1 MTHVC
6 LTHRVFKYRRTKEK
20 DAQEKSY
27 MPKDRNRQFSARKKS
42 RLQPLTGGYY
52 WFPAPHDGSVAWSVL
67 TCHDLGLGAGVGHTE
82 LWPAVIDRLAQ
93 VWNRDQEFLRTHLND
108 HYTGLPRGRVTEP
121 PGRLLVCHG
130 NDAPVADWLELVIR
144 KFDLD
149 GRSVRDV
156 FDEHER
162 TLREDRAKVNEV
174 LGVDLCTGRTG
185 IKESQ

>member
-1 MTHVC
+1 
-6 LTHRVFKYRRTKEK
+6 
-20 DAQEKSY
+20 
-27 MPKDRNRQFSARKKS
+27 MPSKRNRQASAGEKS

-52 WFPAPHDGSVAWSVL
+52 WFPAPDDGSVAWSVL
-67 TCHDLGLGAGVGHTE
+67 TCQDLRFGAGIGHTG

-93 VWNRDQEFLRTHLND
+93 VWNRDQGFFRTHLKN

-130 NDAPVADWLELVIR
+130 NDAPAADWLQRVIR

-149 GRSVRDV
+149 GRSVRAV

-162 TLREDRAKVNEV
+162 TLREGRAKVNEV
-174 LGVDLCTGRTG
+174 LGIDLCTSRSG